1 MYRVHIWIPILSTI
15 CLFVVFVSVAGTVPA
30 QQSCSVIMGLRIPTA
45 PHIFSIQQERTLGDI
60 ESKWV
65 ERNYHATHNEEL
77 TAHLNAIASRV
88 LSQFPGDQA
97 QVRVILIDASEA
109 ESFSIGP
116 ERIYITRKMV
126 ALLRNDDELAGL
138 VGHEVGHILGH
149 QNAVIVS
156 QLFHEILGVNAV
168 SDSKDISEKL
178 RLMLG
183 YIDRDPKLLRKA
195 AQIIERQEAIY
206 QKEAD
211 RVALYAA
218 AGAGFSPQ
226 AYVELFDRSAG
237 TNGGSGNVLID
248 FFGATTPNLNR
259 LRDIKKTLR
268 HLPPPCRAIVPTASE
283 EFRTWQAALISDL
296 DLAHR

>member
-1 MYRVHIWIPILSTI
+1 MHMVHIRVLILVAL
-15 CLFVVFVSVAGTVPA
+15 CLFAPFVFVGATARA
-30 QQSCSVIMGLRIPTA
+30 QQSCSVTLALRAPTA
-45 PHIFSIQQERTLGDI
+45 ANIFSIQQERTLGDI
-60 ESKWV
+60 EAKWV
-65 ERNYHATHNEEL
+65 ESKYHTVQDEEL
-77 TAHLNAIASRV
+77 AAHVNAIAGRV
-88 LSQFPGDQA
+88 LSQFPHDLA
-97 QVRVILIDASEA
+97 QVHVILIDTPEA
-109 ESFSIGP
+109 QSFNVGP
-116 ERIYITRKMV
+116 RIYFTRKMV
-126 ALLRNDDELAGL
+126 ASLRNDDELAGL
-138 VGHEVGHILGH
+138 LGHELGHIQAH

-156 QLFHEILGVNAV
+156 QLFHEILGINAV
-168 SDSKDISEKL
+168 SDEEDISEKL

-183 YIDRDPKLLRKA
+183 CIDRDPKLLRKA
-195 AQIIERQEAIY
+195 AQIIERHEAIY

-237 TNGGSGNVLID
+237 TNGGGGNVLID
-248 FFGATTPNLNR
+248 FFAATTSNLNR

>member
-65 ERNYHATHNEEL
+65 ERNYHVTHDEEL

-97 QVRVILIDASEA
+97 QVRVILIDTSEA

-178 RLMLG
+178 RLMLDS
-183 YIDRDPKLLRKA
+183 IDRDPKLLRKA

-248 FFGATTPNLNR
+248 FFGATTSNLNR

-268 HLPPPCRAIVPTASE
+268 HLPPPCRPIVPTASE

>member
-1 MYRVHIWIPILSTI
+1 MHRVHIWIPILSAI
-15 CLFVVFVSVAGTVPA
+15 CLLVVFVSVGGTVPA
-30 QQSCSVIMGLRIPTA
+30 QQSCSVTMGLRIPTA